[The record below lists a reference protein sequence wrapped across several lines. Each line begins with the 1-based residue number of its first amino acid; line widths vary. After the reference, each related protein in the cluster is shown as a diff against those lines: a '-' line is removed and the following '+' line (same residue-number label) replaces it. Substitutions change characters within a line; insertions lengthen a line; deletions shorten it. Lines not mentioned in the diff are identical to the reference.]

1 MISKKIKVSFL
12 VTSLFFCGM
21 VAFYRENRASLHFD
35 LVYNTDFVPFIRS
48 NLNDF
53 TGLFLIDT
61 GSCSNVKLESAILEK
76 MSPLEYVTEISTRY
90 YKGDIIT
97 SSEYKIEKPNFLGI
111 KAKHLYVKSL
121 SSMHD
126 SAATL
131 EKESHGYKNS
141 PFKLSGL
148 SFNESKPDEAS
159 IGLYFLQNFNV
170 LMDFKNHSLS
180 LYKKG
185 ATPLFRFPYGFLT
198 SSKKFPLSYEE
209 DSGIICLFDTP
220 LGKKRFLLDS
230 GAGTSVIYEKK
241 DPTKEDS
248 SDYYKTLTLDSFSLN
263 QVQFGPITLDIL
275 SVDYSPP
282 YDGILGTNF
291 FYNKKIYIDFEN
303 QFLSIL

>member
-12 VTSLFFCGM
+12 VTSLFFCGA

-35 LVYNTDFVPFIRS
+35 LIYSTDFVPFIRS

-76 MSPLEYVTEISTRY
+76 MSPIEYVTEISTRY

-131 EKESHGYKNS
+131 EKESHGHKNS

-148 SFNESKPDEAS
+148 SFNESKPD
-159 IGLYFLQNFNV
+159 
-170 LMDFKNHSLS
+170 
-180 LYKKG
+180 
-185 ATPLFRFPYGFLT
+185 
-198 SSKKFPLSYEE
+198 
-209 DSGIICLFDTP
+209 
-220 LGKKRFLLDS
+220 
-230 GAGTSVIYEKK
+230 
-241 DPTKEDS
+241 
-248 SDYYKTLTLDSFSLN
+248 
-263 QVQFGPITLDIL
+263 
-275 SVDYSPP
+275 
-282 YDGILGTNF
+282 
-291 FYNKKIYIDFEN
+291 
-303 QFLSIL
+303 